1 MFDVLNQIAADT
13 LMKRDEDGVLRW
25 SRTSLTM
32 FTAMFFTVLFAVA
45 DFIMNGLR
53 FDVWATFVAM
63 SMGIKVTDAWS
74 KKLGK

>member
-1 MFDVLNQIAADT
+1 MLELLNQIAIDT
-13 LMKRDEDGVLRW
+13 LMKKDEDGVMRW

-32 FTAMFFTVLFAVA
+32 FTAMFFTVLFATI
-45 DFIMNGLR
+45 DFAMNGLR

-63 SMGIKVTDAWS
+63 AMGVKVTDAWS

>member
-1 MFDVLNQIAADT
+1 MFDLLNEIAADT

-32 FTAMFFTVLFAVA
+32 FTAMFFVVVFAVA

-74 KKLGK
+74 KKLGR